1 MNRKQRRAGRA
12 NSPPAGSGAMPGDA
26 VQRLRA
32 EAMLHQQQNRLQD
45 AARAYRRLVALKPDD
60 ARAYNDLGAL
70 LLAEGK
76 RREASACFAEAL
88 ALMPQL
94 FDDFRGLC
102 TTLIR
107 VLPPIGEAMARA
119 DAAWPERLPAGRLLD
134 GGIAAIADDPLLLR
148 ILGAAPVPNVALER
162 VLTSLRWC
170 LLSNV
175 EDVNQVNLAFACAL
189 AKHCFINEY
198 VFPQTEAEEARIE
211 TLRAQICA
219 TLASDGGIEPAQLAV
234 LAMYVPLRALPQADL
249 LAERRWPAAVDEI
262 VTQQVRES
270 MQEKKLMATIARF
283 TAIDDDVSRRVR
295 AQYEE
300 NPYPR
305 WVNAAAGVEPV
316 AIDLYL
322 RDLFPTAGFLP
333 LSKTDAIDV
342 LVAGCGTGWQAIG
355 TTQRFL
361 DVRILAVDLSLASL
375 AYAKRKTP
383 PALTSRIDYAQ
394 ADILKLG
401 SLQRRFDMIDSSGV
415 LHHLADPFAGWRILL
430 GLLKPGGLMH
440 LGLYSALARADV
452 IKARAFVAEH
462 GYQPTTD
469 SVRRCRQDLLGTP
482 LRSLV
487 RFHDFFSTSECRDL
501 LFHVQE
507 SNLGIPDLKAFI
519 SGQGLKFIG
528 FEFGQAAQRH
538 YRATFAQ
545 RGWSTSDLDRWHEVE
560 TQAPETFSGMYNFW
574 VQKT

>member
-1 MNRKQRRAGRA
+1 MNRKQRRAGRV
-12 NSPPAGSGAMPGDA
+12 NSPPAGPRAVPGDA
-26 VQRLRA
+26 ARQFRA
-32 EAMLHQQQNRLQD
+32 EAMLYQQQNRPED
-45 AARAYRRLVALKPDD
+45 AARAYRKLIALNPDD
-60 ARAYNDLGAL
+60 ARAHNDLGAL
-70 LLAEGK
+70 LLAQGK

-88 ALMPQL
+88 ALMPQV

-102 TTLIR
+102 TTLIK

-119 DAAWPERLPAGRLLD
+119 DAAWPQRLPAERLLD
-134 GGIAAIADDPLLLR
+134 GGIATIADDPLLLR

-162 VLTSLRWC
+162 ALTALRLSL
-170 LLSNV
+170 LNDLGTA
-175 EDVNQVNLAFACAL
+175 NLAFTCAL

-198 VFPQTEAEEARIE
+198 VFAQTDAEAARIDA
-211 TLRAQICA
+211 LRAKIGA
-219 TLASDGGIEPAQLAV
+219 ALAAHGEVEPAHLAV
-234 LAMYVPLRALPQADL
+234 LAMYLPLHALPHSASL
-249 LAERRWPAAVDEI
+249 TERRWPASVDEI
-262 VTQQVRES
+262 VSQQVREP
-270 MQEKKLMATIARF
+270 MQEKELAAAIPRL
-283 TAIDDDVSRRVR
+283 TAVEDDISRRVR

-305 WVNAAAGVEPV
+305 WVNAAGGVEPV

-333 LSKTDAIDV
+333 LNKTEAVDV

-355 TTQRFL
+355 TAQRFL
-361 DVRILAVDLSLASL
+361 GVRVLAIDLSLASL
-375 AYAKRKTP
+375 AYALRKTP
-383 PALTSRIDYAQ
+383 PALASRIDYAQ

-401 SLQRRFDMIDSSGV
+401 SIERRFDMIDSSGV
-415 LHHLADPFAGWRILL
+415 LHHLADPFAGWRVLL

-440 LGLYSALARADV
+440 LGLYSTHARADV
-452 IKARAFVAEH
+452 IKARAFVTTH
-462 GYQPTTD
+462 GYQPTPAD
-469 SVRRCRQDLLGTP
+469 VRRCRQDLLATP

-507 SNLGIPDLKAFI
+507 SNLGISDLKAFI
-519 SGQGLKFIG
+519 TGHGLKFIG
-528 FEFGQAAQRH
+528 FEFDQAAQRH
-538 YRATFAQ
+538 YRARFAQ

-574 VQKT
+574 VQKS